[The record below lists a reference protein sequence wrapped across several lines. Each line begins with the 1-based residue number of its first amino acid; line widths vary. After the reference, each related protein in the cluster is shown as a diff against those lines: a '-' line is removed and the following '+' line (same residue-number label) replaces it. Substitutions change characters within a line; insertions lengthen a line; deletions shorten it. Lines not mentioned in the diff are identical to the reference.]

1 MNKTQQAACYGILLS
16 LLLTGIVIFDLIDA
30 IVGWPTKL
38 LVGAVWGGLLL
49 VPIYLINRKKDP
61 REVDMDERDKRII
74 KRAILASFI
83 LLAGMLG
90 VAFIAALFGLGIKS
104 TLSVTMDELSA
115 VIYFAFIAFIFVLSL
130 AVLFQ
135 YGRRAKGENN
145 E

>member
-1 MNKTQQAACYGILLS
+1 MNKTQQGACYGILLS
-16 LLLTGIVIFDLIDA
+16 LLLAGIVIFDLIDT

-61 REVDMDERDKRII
+61 RKVDMDERDKRII
-74 KRAILASFI
+74 KRAIHTSFVF
-83 LLAGMLG
+83 LVGMLG
-90 VAFIAALFGLGIKS
+90 VAFVAALFSLGIQS

-115 VIYFAFIAFIFVLSL
+115 VIYFAMIAFILALSL

-135 YGRRAKGENN
+135 YGWKEKGN

>member
-1 MNKTQQAACYGILLS
+1 MNKTQQGACYGILLS
-16 LLLTGIVIFDLIDA
+16 LLLAGIVVFDLIDT
-30 IVGWPTKL
+30 IVGWPVKL
-38 LVGAVWGGLLL
+38 LVGVVWGGLLL

-74 KRAILASFI
+74 KRALLASFV

-90 VAFIAALFGLGIKS
+90 VAFVVALFGLGIQS

-115 VIYFAFIAFIFVLSL
+115 VIYFALIAFILALSL

-135 YGRRAKGENN
+135 YGRRAKGEKS
-145 E
+145 